1 MQVLFI
7 GHELHDVKLMEIKDT
22 LENYQH
28 LVGGYIEL
36 AAPVE
41 LREQGIELLVNE
53 EGVLQGLPL
62 NENLAPF
69 FYVGNAVAVGVFGDE
84 FTSLKDHQL
93 LYLTRWLRG
102 LRG

>member
-7 GHELHDVKLMEIKDT
+7 GHQLPDVKVMEIKDS
-22 LENYQH
+22 LKDYQR
-28 LVGGYIEL
+28 LVGGYIEA
-36 AAPVE
+36 AAPAQ
-41 LREQGIELLVNE
+41 LREQGIELLLNE
-53 EGVLQGLPL
+53 EGMLQGLPL

-69 FYVGNAVAVGVFGDE
+69 FFVGDAVAVGVFGDE

-102 LRG
+102 LR